1 MAQYRFI
8 QNYTTNVSVGGV
20 VGIIP
25 RTFNVGQVVNGI
37 DVGGDN
43 IRVSLGSSAIAIQ
56 GASNTI
62 LVPKSVLEL
71 FVPTQNNDL
80 IDPPNVVAQNPNQ
93 LGMGIPSMVT
103 GNATF
108 SISSIDRTKFPL
120 LSDQEISDA
129 INSANNQV
137 QNVGLQRAIEQFQS
151 GAEYRLSQ
159 NNPRDTQLGLLIND
173 LLKSKG
179 INTMNRGNQQNNLMT
194 MGMGMN
200 NMSMGMGQGE
210 RARKRVFSQNIREN
224 VKNAL
229 SSLRERVGKAKEEVE
244 RDFERTKAKIK
255 ETFDRRN
262 KRRPD
267 NSGGYYDLAL
277 ESIDVNSF
285 DPANYP
291 NLRKK
296 RVPHFVT
303 HAINLVRSLGLDA
316 TIEKL
321 ERQAT
326 TPYENRSGNPIVEGI
341 KTDYSRLKQDVANA
355 LKQLKTA
362 ALASGTTNEVA
373 VEVPSGMENVV
384 VTEQSIPRT
393 SNPEEA
399 MNFDGRMRRGRN
411 GLSGFAN
418 ANGSCG
424 GYANLS
430 GRCGAGEVWTE
441 VTFPDGTRGYRC
453 VNFKTGGVSK

>member
-1 MAQYRFI
+1 MAQYRFT
-8 QNYTTNVSVGGV
+8 QNYTTNVSVGGIF
-20 VGIIP
+20 GIRS
-25 RTFNVGQVVNGI
+25 RTFNMGEIVNGI
-37 DVGGDN
+37 DEGGDT
-43 IRVSLGSSAIAIQ
+43 IKVSLGASQIAIQ
-56 GASNTI
+56 GASNFVNI
-62 LVPKSVLEL
+62 PKSVLEL
-71 FVPTQNNDL
+71 YVPSANDDLINPQIVTQN
-80 IDPPNVVAQNPNQ
+80 INQ
-93 LGMGIPSMVT
+93 LGMGIPSMIT
-103 GNATF
+103 GNPTF

-137 QNVGLQRAIEQFQS
+137 QNVGFQRAIEQFRS
-151 GAEYRLSQ
+151 GVQYRLSQ
-159 NNPRDTQLGLLIND
+159 NNQRDTQLGLLIND
-173 LLKSKG
+173 LIQSKG
-179 INTMNRGNQQNNLMT
+179 INTMNRGNQQNQMA
-194 MGMGMN
+194 MGMN
-200 NMSMGMGQGE
+200 TMAMGMGQGE

-326 TPYENRSGNPIVEGI
+326 TPYENRSGSPIVEGI
-341 KTDYSRLKQDVANA
+341 KSDYARLKQDVANA

-362 ALASGTTNEVA
+362 AVASGTTNEVA
-373 VEVPSGMENVV
+373 IEVPSGMENVV
-384 VTEQSIPRT
+384 ITEQSIPRT
-393 SNPEEA
+393 ANPDEA
-399 MNFDGRMRRGRN
+399 LGFDGRMRRGRN
-411 GLSGFAN
+411 GLSGFVN
-418 ANGSCG
+418 A
-424 GYANLS
+424 S
-430 GRCGAGEVWTE
+430 GC
-441 VTFPDGTRGYRC
+441 
-453 VNFKTGGVSK
+453 